1 MPHASSDHLQM
12 DHPVTWAVFKSCAK
26 PRCKDDGQ
34 STDVSRESKGEMAE
48 LAWRAPF
55 HVKPQ
60 KQPKISNSLK
70 NKLLARLSCSLTL
83 STGRQRQEG
92 LWFI

>member
-1 MPHASSDHLQM
+1 MLHQITSRWIIQLLGLCLNPAQNL
-12 DHPVTWAVFKSCAK
+12 
-26 PRCKDDGQ
+26 RCKDDGQ
-34 STDVSRESKGEMAE
+34 STDISRESKGEMAE